1 MKKILLFTSLVSC
14 TSISAQ
20 DNREAI
26 KIEVDKDCK
35 SSINKITFKDEIY
48 TKPVRIVNTLNTVV
62 TLMFS
67 YKENFIYDDKGSVLN
82 IWFNEDFLTRYLT
95 DHIYLTID
103 GKEFDLHQLIE
114 FETYDQTIDNK
125 TETWWGLGFYLD
137 SDLKNAF
144 DSALNMEMGMLERKS
159 HERNIW
165 KFNPLIIKSIVDAY
179 DCFVTYY
186 SPIDLRLSDERKIA
200 RENYEKNLK
209 EYDVN
214 YRDSKWFDNK
224 ETVKKSQS
232 TEPSVDREDAIAYQ
246 VKLNNDDFL
255 ALYYFNQD
263 RLYQGVYVLE
273 EDYVN
278 ENNFY
283 TKYKEIQKI
292 LTSKYGEPKN
302 VTKHRSKDL
311 FDGANEIGMAIQTG
325 GYSEYTLW
333 ETKKSTITLIIEG
346 ENFDSKLT
354 IRYNTKD
361 TALLM
366 EVKKDDNVRRTDGF

>member
-1 MKKILLFTSLVSC
+1 MKKILLFTTLVCC
-14 TSISAQ
+14 TTISAQ

-35 SSINKITFKDEIY
+35 SAINKRTFKDEIY
-48 TKPVRIVNTLNTVV
+48 TNPVRIVNTLNTVV

-67 YKENFIYDDKGSVLN
+67 YKENFIYEDKGPVLN
-82 IWFNEDFLTRYLT
+82 IWFNEEFLTRYLT
-95 DHIYLTID
+95 DHIFLTID
-103 GKEFDLHQLIE
+103 GKEFDLDQLIE

-144 DSALNMEMGMLERKS
+144 DSAVNMEMGMLERKS
-159 HERNIW
+159 RERNIW
-165 KFNPLIIKSIVDAY
+165 KFNPLIIKGIVDAY

-186 SPIDLRLSDERKIA
+186 SPIDSRLSDERKIA

-209 EYDVN
+209 EFDVN

-232 TEPSVDREDAIAYQ
+232 TEPSVDREDALAYQ
-246 VKLNNDDFL
+246 VKLNNDNFL

-292 LTSKYGEPKN
+292 LTSKYGEPKK

-325 GYSEYTLW
+325 EYSEYTLW

-361 TALLM
+361 SALLM
-366 EVKKDDNVRRTDGF
+366 EVKKDDKIRRTDGF